1 MIRRLSI
8 HSKRSFYSILAPRN
22 TKIRPFQGLPITAA
36 LLLCSPFSAAA
47 FSKTAPN
54 MPAKPYAFLPKDK
67 SGLLDLSVVYA
78 SITEADQKKEAAF
91 ETGRKLQ
98 AAIVGSKT
106 AVENG
111 AEANEEEV
119 KKLVIEAVG
128 EKSDRNPREANLG
141 SKVEDFV
148 RHQAFVQFLE
158 KGSLLA
164 PSSVPYA
171 TDEEWLAG
179 ACMGLAQDLSRY
191 GLGRATARD
200 SESVGMAKN
209 LVQEVLEYL
218 LQFDFRNGPLRRKY
232 DGTKYALKTLET
244 LLYELAV
251 TSNDDGEKPAKM
263 QKMEVSDLLPNE
275 ELKAL
280 RERME
285 HRDQLRETLIKRCR
299 DGQKAAKQAIFALH
313 RQDPKKAKKLMDECQ
328 DMIQK
333 DLLPIVEEEPFLRR
347 GSFSNFLEEYAEAKL
362 FYAWIFGDTSQVPDM
377 APAMPDARFLTQENF
392 SPVVLEPTEYLG
404 GLCDLTG
411 EVGRFGVH
419 QATQRDE
426 EAVKLCLG
434 TNRSVLTALQMMERF
449 PKDIGK
455 KMGQLQ
461 QSVEKLE
468 RILYEMSLSEAA
480 GGRNVK
486 TNSMDVE
493 PVQKGTDDN

>member
-8 HSKRSFYSILAPRN
+8 HSKPFIQSVLTPQNS
-22 TKIRPFQGLPITAA
+22 KIRPFPSLTITAVI
-36 LLLCSPFSAAA
+36 LSSPLSVAA
-47 FSKTAPN
+47 FSTTAPT
-54 MPAKPYAFLPKDK
+54 MPAKPYAFLPKEK
-67 SGLLDLSVVYA
+67 SGLLDLSVLY
-78 SITEADQKKEAAF
+78 SKISEAEKKREAAF
-91 ETGRKLQ
+91 DAGRKLQ
-98 AAIVGSKT
+98 AVVVIART

-111 AEANEEEV
+111 SESNEDEL
-119 KKLVIEAVG
+119 KKLVIESVG
-128 EKSDRNPREANLG
+128 EKSDRNPREGSLA
-141 SKVEDFV
+141 SKVEEVV
-148 RHQAFVQFLE
+148 RLKAYVQFLE

-164 PSSVPYA
+164 PSSTPYA
-171 TDEEWLAG
+171 TDEEWLSG
-179 ACMGLAQDLSRY
+179 ACMGLAQDLARY

-200 SESVGMAKN
+200 SESVSMAKD

-244 LLYELAV
+244 LLYELVV

-263 QKMEVSDLLPNE
+263 QKLEATDLLPHE

-280 RERME
+280 RERMD
-285 HRDQLRETLIKRCR
+285 HRDRLRETLIKRCR

-313 RQDPKKAKKLMDECQ
+313 RQDPKKAKKLLDECE

-333 DLLPIVEEEPFLRR
+333 DLLPIVEEEPLLKR
-347 GSFSNFLEEYAEAKL
+347 GSFSNLLEEYAEAKL
-362 FYAWIFGDTSQVPDM
+362 FYAWLFGDTTEVPDM
-377 APAMPDARFLTQENF
+377 TPATPPARFLKQDEF

-411 EVGRFGVH
+411 EVGRFGV
-419 QATQRDE
+419 QRATQRDE
-426 EAVKLCLG
+426 EGVKLCLG
-434 TNRSVLTALQMMERF
+434 TNRSVLSALQMMERF

-480 GGRNVK
+480 GGRDVQ

-493 PVQKGTDDN
+493 PEQKGAVDN